1 MLVGESR
8 LETATKVGRE
18 QRERLQWVG
27 FTAASYALDVL
38 FLALYWIAGTVT
50 PAAPLAY
57 AAAAAVHL
65 GGNYAAYASGWNLRF
80 RDPSLTAPL
89 VLAGVAVQLGLVALA
104 PQIAFPFIANI
115 FTVFAFG
122 AIWMSLRA
130 SIAVWA
136 LTLAACGA
144 VLWTL
149 GARTDVPVE
158 TRLEVVLNW
167 LCFGLILGR
176 CLLLS
181 VYANALRAKV
191 AEGRRRLAASLEQ
204 IQELVHYDELTK
216 AFNRRTLI
224 QRLEQERSRAERTAA
239 AFCVA
244 LVDIDHFKSVNDR
257 HGHGVGDEVLK
268 AFADTVQG
276 TMRESDVFGRYGGEE
291 FLAILAATTPAQA
304 HGAIERLLVC
314 IRARDW
320 AALAPGLAITA
331 SVGAAGFRSG
341 ESVAQLLNRAD
352 VALYEAKGAGRNRA
366 VIKD

>member
-1 MLVGESR
+1 MQAGEAR
-8 LETATKVGRE
+8 LETATKVARE

-27 FTAASYALDVL
+27 FTAASYALDAL
-38 FLALYWIAGTVT
+38 FLALYWLAGTV
-50 PAAPLAY
+50 PLAVPLAY

-65 GGNYAAYASGWNLRF
+65 GANHAAYASGWNLRF

-130 SIAVWA
+130 SVAVWA

-144 VLWTL
+144 VLWAL
-149 GARTDVPVE
+149 GARVAVPAASPAE
-158 TRLEVVLNW
+158 LALTW

-204 IQELVHYDELTK
+204 IQELVHFDELTR
-216 AFNRRTLI
+216 ALNRRSLLA
-224 QRLEQERSRAERTAA
+224 RLEQETGRARRTGVP
-239 AFCVA
+239 FSVA
-244 LVDIDHFKSVNDR
+244 LLDVDHFKAVNDTY
-257 HGHGVGDEVLK
+257 GHAVGDEVLK
-268 AFADTVQG
+268 SFAHTVG
-276 TMRESDVFGRYGGEE
+276 ATMRESDVFGRYGGEE
-291 FLAILAATTPAQA
+291 FLLLLMVADPQAAYAPLERIRLAVAL
-304 HGAIERLLVC
+304 H
-314 IRARDW
+314 DW
-320 AALAPGLAITA
+320 DAVAPGLELTTSIG
-331 SVGAAGFRSG
+331 VAGLRP
-341 ESVAQLLNRAD
+341 EETVAQLLRRAD
-352 VALYEAKGAGRNRA
+352 EALYEAKAAGRNR
-366 VIKD
+366 VIAKG

>member
-1 MLVGESR
+1 MQVGQDK
-8 LETATKVGRE
+8 LETATKVARE

-38 FLALYWIAGTVT
+38 FLALYWLAGTVT
-50 PAAPLAY
+50 LAVPLAY

-65 GGNYAAYASGWNLRF
+65 GGNHAAYASGWNLRF

-104 PQIAFPFIANI
+104 PQIAFPFIVNI

-130 SIAVWA
+130 AIAVWV

-149 GARTDVPVE
+149 GARTGVPSA
-158 TRLEVVLNW
+158 TRLEAALTW
-167 LCFGLILGR
+167 LCFGMILGR

-204 IQELVHYDELTK
+204 IQELVHYDELTRTL
-216 AFNRRTLI
+216 NRRSLI
-224 QRLEQERSRAERTAA
+224 GRLEQEIGRARRSGAP
-239 AFCVA
+239 FSVA
-244 LVDIDHFKSVNDR
+244 MLDLDHFKAINDTY
-257 HGHGVGDEVLK
+257 GHAVGDEVLRQFT
-268 AFADTVQG
+268 ATVSA
-276 TMRESDVFGRYGGEE
+276 TMRETDVFGRYGGEE
-291 FLAILAATTPAQA
+291 FLLL
-304 HGAIERLLVC
+304 LLVADPRASLAPLER
-314 IRARDW
+314 IRLAVALHDW
-320 AALAPGLAITA
+320 DAVVPGLALTTSIG
-331 SVGAAGFRSG
+331 VAGLLPE
-341 ESVAQLLNRAD
+341 ESAAQLLRRAD
-352 VALYEAKGAGRNRA
+352 EALYEAKAAGRNRV
-366 VIKD
+366 VIKE